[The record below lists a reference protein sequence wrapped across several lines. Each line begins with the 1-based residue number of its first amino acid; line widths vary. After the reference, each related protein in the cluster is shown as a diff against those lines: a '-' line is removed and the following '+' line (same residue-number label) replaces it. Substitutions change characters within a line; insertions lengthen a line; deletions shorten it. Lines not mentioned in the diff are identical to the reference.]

1 MTALYAALGVLF
13 FVFAILASIGLHE
26 VGHMVPAKKFGAK
39 VPQYFI
45 GFGPTVWSKQV
56 GETEYGL
63 KAFPLGGFV
72 KIVGMLPP
80 APAGAP
86 DATPDQVDS
95 EGEPLVAVRKSN
107 TGMFTQLISDARA
120 AEWEFVQGTD
130 ADRLFYRLPWWK
142 KVIVMAGGPMVNVA
156 IAFFLFWG
164 IFATVGNYNDRG
176 VDPVVTEVLDCVVPY
191 ARQDQ
196 ACQPGDPETPAKQ
209 AGLQVGDRFV
219 SINGTEVT
227 SWEQL
232 QGLIRGNAD
241 GAVTIVVDRDGEPVT
256 LHTNTTVTAR
266 PTSQTDETL
275 EQVGFLGV
283 VPKDLGPTHGGPL
296 YTAQWMGSAT
306 VDVAKALGTLPV
318 KVWHVG
324 LAAVGVEKRDNAGPV
339 SVVGGARI
347 AGEVAASDKLDATD
361 TLVTLLTVVAGFNLF
376 IGLFNF
382 IPLLPLDGGHIA
394 GALYEAVRRGIARL
408 RHRPD
413 PGYVDV
419 AKLLPVAYVVG
430 AALLVMGLVLI
441 VGDIVAPVDVG
452 L

>member
-1 MTALYAALGVLF
+1 MRPSSATGTPSAS
-13 FVFAILASIGLHE
+13 AIATNDARCASG
-26 VGHMVPAKKFGAK
+26 
-39 VPQYFI
+39 
-45 GFGPTVWSKQV
+45 TV
-56 GETEYGL
+56 T
-63 KAFPLGGFV
+63 
-72 KIVGMLPP
+72 
-80 APAGAP
+80 
-86 DATPDQVDS
+86 
-95 EGEPLVAVRKSN
+95 R
-107 TGMFTQLISDARA
+107 ARA
-120 AEWEFVQGTD
+120 ADSLKSATNGSSPT
-130 ADRLFYRLPWWK
+130 
-142 KVIVMAGGPMVNVA
+142 
-156 IAFFLFWG
+156 
-164 IFATVGNYNDRG
+164 ATVTPTPCR
-176 VDPVVTEVLDCVVPY
+176 
-191 ARQDQ
+191 RQDSTR
-196 ACQPGDPETPAKQ
+196 AWERPPS
-209 AGLQVGDRFV
+209 DR
-219 SINGTEVT
+219 SWAEVT

>member
-1 MTALYAALGVLF
+1 MTVVYALGVLF
-13 FVFAILASIGLHE
+13 FVLAILVSIGLHE

-39 VPQYFI
+39 VPQFFI
-45 GFGPTVWSKQV
+45 GFGPTVWSRRA

-80 APAGAP
+80 APGGEEVRVGA
-86 DATPDQVDS
+86 D
-95 EGEPLVAVRKSN
+95 GEQTVAVRGSS
-107 TGMFTQLISDARA
+107 TGLFTQLISDARA
-120 AEWEFVQGTD
+120 AEWEFVKGTD
-130 ADRLFYRLPWWK
+130 TNRLFYRLAWWK
-142 KVIVMAGGPMVNVA
+142 KVIVMAGGPTVNIA

-164 IFATVGNYNDRG
+164 IFATVGNYNDRDI
-176 VDPVVTEVLDCVVPY
+176 DPVVTEVLDCVVPFE
-191 ARQDQ
+191 RQDQ
-196 ACQPGDPETPAKQ
+196 ACQAGDPATPAKE

-219 SINGTEVT
+219 SINGTT
-227 SWEQL
+227 ITDWEQL

-241 GAVTIVVDRDGEPVT
+241 GAATIVVERDGAPVT
-256 LHTNTTVTAR
+256 VETNTTVTAR
-266 PTSQTDETL
+266 PTSTTDETL

-283 VPKDLGPTHGGPL
+283 VPTDLGPHVGGPL
-296 YTAQWMGSAT
+296 YTAEWMGSAT
-306 VDVAKALGTLPV
+306 VDVVKALGTLPV

-324 LAAVGVEKRDNAGPV
+324 MAALGLEERDDYGPV

-347 AGEVAASDKLDATD
+347 AGEVAASDQLDAQD

-394 GALYEAVRRGIARL
+394 GALYEAARRGIARL

-430 AALLVMGLVLI
+430 VALLVMGLVLI
-441 VGDIVAPVDVG
+441 AGDIVAPVDLG